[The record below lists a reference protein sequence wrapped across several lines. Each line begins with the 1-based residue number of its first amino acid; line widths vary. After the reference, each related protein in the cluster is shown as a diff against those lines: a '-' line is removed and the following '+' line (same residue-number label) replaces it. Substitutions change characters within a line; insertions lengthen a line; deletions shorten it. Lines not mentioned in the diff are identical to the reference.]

1 MSIVGKKILAWPGKV
16 SAGGLETMNGNS
28 LSPVVMV
35 VDDEEDILLL
45 CRNVLSREGF
55 QVVTARDGDEA
66 LWMLRR
72 IMGQGGNLDLVVLD
86 IMLPVRDG
94 AEIVRFIRGQKLL
107 RNVPILGLSA
117 VSDVDLK
124 IRTIE
129 EGADDFLGKPFS
141 SRELVARARAL
152 VRRVEKVRESPS
164 LPRARYD
171 LGSLLVDTFRYETWV
186 DGREIRLTPIEFRIL
201 VHLVSH
207 EGMVIRR
214 EELMKVLWGESWE
227 VDEHNL
233 NVHMWAL
240 RRKMGEKT
248 ESPRFIETLRGT
260 GYRLRMQL
268 GGTALVMA
276 GQPQASRKKAED

>member
-1 MSIVGKKILAWPGKV
+1 MSIVGKESLLGKV

-86 IMLPVRDG
+86 VMLPVRDG
-94 AEIVRFIRGQKLL
+94 IEIVRFIRGQKLL
-107 RNVPILGLSA
+107 RNIPILALSA

-152 VRRVEKVRESPS
+152 ARRVEKVRESPA

-171 LGSLLVDTFRYETWV
+171 LGSLLVDTFRYETWI

-260 GYRLRMQL
+260 GYRLRAQL
-268 GGTALVMA
+268 GNALVTA
-276 GQPQASRKKAED
+276 GQQEPPRNKTED

>member
-1 MSIVGKKILAWPGKV
+1 
-16 SAGGLETMNGNS
+16 MNGNS

-72 IMGQGGNLDLVVLD
+72 IIGQGGNLDLVVLD
-86 IMLPVRDG
+86 VMLPVRDG
-94 AEIVRFIRGQKLL
+94 IEIVRFIRGQKLL
-107 RNVPILGLSA
+107 RNIPILALSA

-152 VRRVEKVRESPS
+152 ARRVEKVRESPA

-171 LGSLLVDTFRYETWV
+171 LGSLLVDTFRYETWI

-260 GYRLRMQL
+260 GYRLRAQL
-268 GGTALVMA
+268 AGNALVTA
-276 GQPQASRKKAED
+276 GQQEPPRNKTED